1 MDIDKHKLSNVKE
14 INLNKNKSNKIS
26 GDEKQVNKSKKSTN
40 EIRNSTTQGLL
51 ESGKTKLKQEVG
63 HFDIMTLEIVH

>member
-40 EIRNSTTQGLL
+40 ENIYCNII
-51 ESGKTKLKQEVG
+51 
-63 HFDIMTLEIVH
+63 DIF